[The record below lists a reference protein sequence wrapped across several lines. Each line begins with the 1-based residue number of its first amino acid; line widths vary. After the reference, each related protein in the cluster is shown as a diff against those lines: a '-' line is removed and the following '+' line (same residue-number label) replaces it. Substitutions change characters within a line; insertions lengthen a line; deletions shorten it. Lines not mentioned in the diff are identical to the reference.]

1 MKRLMANFTLAAI
14 LSIFFLP
21 LAASVRKPEVPA
33 CCRPGGKHHCNQR
46 STETGFQSKTEN
58 CPFLS
63 HFLATVFTG
72 LYLGK
77 FELAG
82 LAVAGLIFAAPAC
95 AGYRIAGR
103 QLSDRGPPQLPQ

>member
-1 MKRLMANFTLAAI
+1 MRRLIANFALAAI

-21 LAASVRKPEVPA
+21 LAASLPKPEVPA
-33 CCRPGGKHHCNQR
+33 CCRPGGKRHCTQR
-46 STETGFQSKTEN
+46 SSGTGFQSRTEG
-58 CPFLS
+58 CPYLS
-63 HFLATVFTG
+63 HFLATGFTG

-82 LAVAGLIFAAPAC
+82 LAVAGLIFSAPPC

-103 QLSDRGPPQLPQ
+103 QLSDRGRPRLPR